1 MIDFQVTNLV
11 INSPLYALSLA
22 GGTHMF
28 LLRLS
33 HAASSMADALRGRGA
48 IAARALHTLRFAVN

>member
-22 GGTHMF
+22 GGRHMF
-28 LLRLS
+28 PLRLS
-33 HAASSMADALRGRGA
+33 HAASSTADASAGVAPSLRG
-48 IAARALHTLRFAVN
+48 LSTL